1 MHENEGGEHDE
12 IEAIYVRIFLFLTS
26 AYGIWGSKAL
36 HGNLT
41 TRNWPIW
48 KFYKV
53 NNNQHVDHVV
63 CLSQHET

>member
-1 MHENEGGEHDE
+1 VHENEGGEHDE

-53 NNNQHVDHVV
+53 NNNQHVDNVV

>member
-53 NNNQHVDHVV
+53 NNNQHVDNVV